1 MVITNR
7 AAYHNVEMW
16 WWIFFSI
23 SKYKLKQT
31 QNHVKTKNL
40 SSEAYFCV
48 LKRPIYVLRRLLLII
63 VALSCFFCLLE
74 WYSSFLFRSSRAEAA
89 NSIRGPSIGP
99 RRLSCV
105 EPFCP
110 EFFQRERGYIYAL
123 PTDGMVEKPETKQRA
138 NSRATRITI
147 LKKDPPWGQRNGHAP
162 FSEHFKYAKVWKGKG
177 SVPCVRTKM
186 VMENR

>member
-1 MVITNR
+1 M
-7 AAYHNVEMW
+7 M
-16 WWIFFSI
+16 IFFSI

-31 QNHVKTKNL
+31 QNYVKAKNL

-74 WYSSFLFRSSRAEAA
+74 GYSSFLFRSSRAEAA

-110 EFFQRERGYIYAL
+110 DFFSKGEGLYICAA
-123 PTDGMVEKPETKQRA
+123 DGWHGRKARDKTASQLSG
-138 NSRATRITI
+138 NQ
-147 LKKDPPWGQRNGHAP
+147 DH
-162 FSEHFKYAKVWKGKG
+162 HFKKG
-177 SVPCVRTKM
+177 PP
-186 VMENR
+186 MEAEEWPRPLL